1 MPGMACQ
8 AGSAFGQS
16 GMAIDD
22 PEEPPEPHTLTDW
35 ELWACARQQITQRSE
50 EAATVAAM
58 NADRMLDTGDL
69 RGQRVWVDI
78 LAPIRHLTEALLDD
92 TRH

>member
-8 AGSAFGQS
+8 AGSSFGQS
-16 GMAIDD
+16 GMATDD
-22 PEEPPEPHTLTDW
+22 PDELPEPHTLTDW
-35 ELWACARQQITQRSE
+35 ELWACARHQIMQHGE
-50 EAATVAAM
+50 EAATMAAM
-58 NADRMLDTGDL
+58 NADRMLDAGNL

-78 LAPIRHLTEALLDD
+78 LARIRHLTEALPDD

>member
-1 MPGMACQ
+1 
-8 AGSAFGQS
+8 
-16 GMAIDD
+16 MAIIY

-35 ELWACARQQITQRSE
+35 ELWACARHQITQHGE
-50 EAATVAAM
+50 EAATVAAF
-58 NADRMLDTGDL
+58 NADRMLDAGDL

-78 LAPIRHLTEALLDD
+78 LARIRHLTEALPDD